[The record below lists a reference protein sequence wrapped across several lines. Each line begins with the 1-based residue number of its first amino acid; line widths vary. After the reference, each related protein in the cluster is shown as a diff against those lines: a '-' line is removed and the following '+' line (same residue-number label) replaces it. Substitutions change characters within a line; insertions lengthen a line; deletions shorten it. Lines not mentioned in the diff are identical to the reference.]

1 MAEYDLTPEYN
12 ALYDDNQDLFDE
24 EEYTKLKKAG
34 RLPQGE
40 DTKISPEAIMKA
52 LENLEY
58 EGVDKDVE
66 RERLRSSR
74 GYPDGGVESDA
85 VKKAKYGDLPEKM
98 PGGPKADMDD
108 EPLEMGDMWDPKVS
122 DADIAKDK
130 EYAKRVF
137 GEDDEG
143 PASIDELLDAP
154 SKQPDIAIT
163 KTMVSKPEHKKTN
176 KPMGEKAKTPVVAAK
191 EKVELSADTLRPHEK
206 KSSLWDD
213 EDIKFEGPAEKQNK
227 ELKSTLDNEYEG
239 IDFGESDREIA
250 KDSKG
255 IKEEDFLGFFPGAE
269 HKNPAEVVGDAAKAG
284 LMGAAGGRVLS
295 GLGRLI
301 GKAKGGVGELISG
314 GVEKSKGIPGRRLNL
329 ADKGTSGSKSPQM
342 DIQISRK
349 EAPSILSSEDVAG
362 KTMSPYEKKLAI
374 KHFSSAASKGL
385 LTPEK
390 YKKLLRGVGV
400 GDMEIASELARA
412 FRK

>member
-1 MAEYDLTPEYN
+1 MANYDLTPEYS

-24 EEYTKLKKAG
+24 EEYAKLKKAG
-34 RLPQGE
+34 RLPEGAE
-40 DTKISPEAIMKA
+40 TKISPEAIVKA
-52 LENLEY
+52 LENLDYDNASRIDE
-58 EGVDKDVE
+58 K
-66 RERLRSSR
+66 ERLRNKNW
-74 GYPDGGVESDA
+74 YPDGGVESDA
-85 VKKAKYGDLPEKM
+85 VKKSKYGDLPEKM
-98 PGGPKADMDD
+98 PSGPSIPEDA
-108 EPLEMGDMWDPKVS
+108 PLEMGDMWDPKVS
-122 DADIAKDK
+122 DADRAKDK

-137 GEDDEG
+137 GEDDGG

-176 KPMGEKAKTPVVAAK
+176 KPTGEKAKTPVVAAK

-213 EDIKFEGPAEKQNK
+213 GDIKFEGPAEKQNK
-227 ELKSTLDNEYEG
+227 ELKSTLDNGYEG

-269 HKNPAEVVGDAAKAG
+269 HKNPAKVVGDAAKAG

-301 GKAKGGVGELISG
+301 GKAKGGVGDLISG
-314 GVEKSKGIPGRRLNL
+314 GIEKSNGIPGRRLNL
-329 ADKGTSGSKSPQM
+329 AEKGTSGSKPPQM

-349 EAPSILSSEDVAG
+349 EAPSIPSGGDMVG

-374 KHFSSAASKGL
+374 KQLSSAVSKGH

-390 YKKLLRGVGV
+390 YTKLLKGFGV
-400 GDMEIASELARA
+400 GDMEIASEIARA